1 MVRHRTENN
10 PDELKA
16 VLERLT
22 HVYSSCWTYEDK
34 GVVKEITREES
45 GKERATEG
53 SFTTAFDREARRL
66 RYEFT
71 SRSPQLKQDRDCIVW
86 RNGGSVKI
94 WTRFESRIQTMEK
107 IGMAVASAVGYSGE
121 PVFLIPHLLAPMEIK
136 GRGLLDLDDLSL
148 TEKQDFNGTG
158 YFKIT
163 GYYPSHTKLT
173 FWVDITTYLILKVE
187 LETAT
192 TQLFEGWSYVDIMNS
207 GTVATKT
214 VITYSP
220 VVNTPIED
228 SKFDIR
234 IPEE

>member
-1 MVRHRTENN
+1 MAQPRTGGNSE
-10 PDELKA
+10 ELKA
-16 VLERLT
+16 VLDRLAQ
-22 HVYSSCWTYEDK
+22 VYSNCWSYEDK
-34 GVVKEITREES
+34 STVKEFLPEKN
-45 GKERATEG
+45 GQERAIHST
-53 SFTTAFDREARRL
+53 FITAFDREARRL

-71 SRSPQLKQDRDCIVW
+71 SRSPQLKEDRDCIVW

-94 WTRFESRIQTMEK
+94 WTRLKSGIQTMEN

-136 GRGLLDLDDLSL
+136 GRGLLDLDDLCL
-148 TEKQDFNGTG
+148 TEKQDFSGTG

-163 GYYPSHTKLT
+163 GYYPSRTKLT
-173 FWVDITTYLILKVE
+173 FWVDITTSLILKVE
-187 LETAT
+187 VETAT

-207 GTVATKT
+207 GAVATKT